1 MQSTLA
7 SEVNFIYPNGV
18 TAGIIVFT
26 SKKPSNTEFIIQ
38 RGITCY
44 TATASDSNKVGDD
57 KWELNLVV
65 SEQLS
70 DKCGDEQPLTTPT
83 PKPATYSLSANPTS
97 VSEGQS
103 FSVVLNTA
111 NVENGA
117 TIPYTITGIE
127 ASDISQSL
135 TGNFTI
141 NSNNASQTFN
151 VVADQLTEG
160 TQTFKLKLNNN
171 LAEVSVVVQD
181 TSKTQPTPTPKPPSE
196 CCTSNTT
203 SYNTNGSFDPSK
215 IEKYLEV
222 KWERLLLTINGGKME
237 VNCALTQIIPKM

>member
-1 MQSTLA
+1 MLTKTTGS
-7 SEVNFIYPNGV
+7 FD
-18 TAGIIVFT
+18 
-26 SKKPSNTEFIIQ
+26 
-38 RGITCY
+38 
-44 TATASDSNKVGDD
+44 SD
-57 KWELNLVV
+57 
-65 SEQLS
+65 
-70 DKCGDEQPLTTPT
+70 PTPT

-103 FSVVLNTA
+103 FSVTLNTA

-141 NSNNASQTFN
+141 NNNSASQTFN

-160 TQTFKLKLNNN
+160 NQTFKLKLNNN

-181 TSKTQPTPTPKPPSE
+181 TSKTQPTPTLKHQHQLPKHQHQLPKHKVESVAHQ
-196 CCTSNTT
+196 
-203 SYNTNGSFDPSK
+203 K
-215 IEKYLEV
+215 Q
-222 KWERLLLTINGGKME
+222 LLTIPMEHLMKLKLKKILGQEMSTVVVDYKLWEDGGKLCIDTNYTE
-237 VNCALTQIIPKM
+237 ENPPATGHTDNYFILWTTK